1 MRSWGLLAVIAAV
14 TWANAAAGRDL
25 QSADIYS
32 ADHPTVQATARF
44 GQLVEER
51 SDGRHR
57 LVVLGEEN
65 KSSEAFIMGQLRN
78 GILDMARLNLAS
90 LANMIPATFVPAMP
104 YVFRSTEHMRHV
116 LDGPIGQELLAT
128 FDRFDVI
135 GLCYYD
141 MGARSFYGA
150 RPVRKAADIAG
161 AKVRVPPLAPW
172 VAMFQALGVEPVSM
186 PFERVHPALRNGT
199 VDFADDNWP
208 AFIASRHYEVARY
221 FSLTRHSMS
230 PGVLLVSKRTWN
242 TLSAEDQAI
251 FRAAAKESVAFN
263 RKLWD
268 DIERAMP
275 KAAVAMKVEIVSDVD
290 EASFAEAIASA
301 RGRQLTSPRAAEL
314 AERIAAAP

>member
-1 MRSWGLLAVIAAV
+1 MLSRGFMAVVAALA
-14 TWANAAAGRDL
+14 WANIAVGRDL
-25 QSADIYS
+25 QSADIYP

-44 GQLVEER
+44 GRLVEER
-51 SDGRHR
+51 TGGRHR
-57 LVVLGEEN
+57 LSTLGEEN
-65 KSSEAFIMGQLRN
+65 KSSEAFLMGQLRN

-90 LANMIPATFVPAMP
+90 LANMIPAAFVPAMP

-141 MGARSFYGA
+141 MGARSFYGT
-150 RPVRKAADIAG
+150 RPVRKVADLAG

-186 PFERVHPALRNGT
+186 PFERVHPALKNGT

-208 AFIASRHYEVARY
+208 AFVASRHYEVARY

-242 TLSAEDQAI
+242 MLSADDQAI
-251 FRAAAKESVAFN
+251 VRAAARDSVAYN

-275 KAAVAMKVEIVSDVD
+275 KAAAALKVEIVSDVD
-290 EASFAEAIASA
+290 EGSFTEAIASA
-301 RGRQLTSPRAAEL
+301 RDRQLTSPRAAEL
-314 AERIAAAP
+314 AERIAASP